1 MAVLDGEGFIVRH
14 NARLAVMAGA
24 PGTSLKGRSLY
35 DALLRV
41 PRALS
46 ADEPLG
52 TAILQRMVGR
62 GVVPVA
68 WSGQLMQLV
77 ASPHPAG
84 GAVVTVDDI
93 TAERA
98 RDEALLR
105 AEARYER
112 LVESAEDAI
121 CTLDEEGHV
130 TSANRALEKVLGLP
144 RAQILGK
151 PFADLLAPA
160 ERPDKWRM
168 FAATLAG
175 RHQRAEVRFTSDS
188 GRVRVATVVT
198 APLYEDT
205 RITGILAIF
214 RDVTDERA
222 LMEQVV
228 RREKL
233 AALGE
238 LVGGVA
244 HEVNSPLT
252 SILAFGQL
260 LQGSDLAPDES
271 RRALDS
277 IVNEA
282 KRAARIVGKFLT
294 FARQHPSEKMSTDV
308 NQVLRDTIEL
318 RRYPLKIQ
326 EIVLDLDLA
335 TDLPMTWADPF
346 QLQQV
351 FINLLNNAEQGLAS
365 REGER
370 RITIRSRP
378 VADDLHVTVT
388 DTGPGIAPEHL
399 PHIFNPFYTT
409 KARGV
414 GTGLG
419 LSISFG
425 IVRDHG
431 GTLSVQSEPG
441 RGATFEVLLPITAA
455 PSTSHG

>member
-1 MAVLDGEGFIVRH
+1 
-14 NARLAVMAGA
+14 
-24 PGTSLKGRSLY
+24 
-35 DALLRV
+35 
-41 PRALS
+41 
-46 ADEPLG
+46 
-52 TAILQRMVGR
+52 
-62 GVVPVA
+62 
-68 WSGQLMQLV
+68 
-77 ASPHPAG
+77 
-84 GAVVTVDDI
+84 
-93 TAERA
+93 
-98 RDEALLR
+98 
-105 AEARYER
+105 
-112 LVESAEDAI
+112 
-121 CTLDEEGHV
+121 
-130 TSANRALEKVLGLP
+130 
-144 RAQILGK
+144 
-151 PFADLLAPA
+151 
-160 ERPDKWRM
+160 
-168 FAATLAG
+168 
-175 RHQRAEVRFTSDS
+175 
-188 GRVRVATVVT
+188 
-198 APLYEDT
+198 
-205 RITGILAIF
+205 
-214 RDVTDERA
+214 
-222 LMEQVV
+222 
-228 RREKL
+228 
-233 AALGE
+233 
-238 LVGGVA
+238 
-244 HEVNSPLT
+244 
-252 SILAFGQL
+252 
-260 LQGSDLAPDES
+260 
-271 RRALDS
+271 
-277 IVNEA
+277 
-282 KRAARIVGKFLT
+282 
-294 FARQHPSEKMSTDV
+294 MSTDV